1 LVICIKAI
9 VEILLTLSFSS
20 QFCRKV
26 NKNLLNSPCRFKQV
40 QTGKWKDQAGML
52 LFSEGA
58 DVALATQGLS
68 TAKPIACNPLST

>member
-9 VEILLTLSFSS
+9 VKILLTLSFSS

-26 NKNLLNSPCRFKQV
+26 NNLFNSPCRFKQV
-40 QTGKWKDQAGML
+40 QTGKWKDHAGML